1 MDRPCDTWPMSEHL
15 LVFQER
21 DVAEQV
27 AAELADDGFSEV
39 RVVREALSGED
50 DSESHEWAVYV
61 VEEMVADETGPV
73 GSGLRERFEALAE
86 ENHGWYDP
94 EPSAR

>member
-1 MDRPCDTWPMSEHL
+1 MSEHL

-21 DVAEQV
+21 GVAEQV
-27 AAELADDGFSEV
+27 AADLADDGFSEV

-50 DSESHEWAVYV
+50 DSESHEWAVYI

-73 GSGLRERFEALAE
+73 ESGLRERFEALAAE
-86 ENHGWYDP
+86 HDGWYDP
-94 EPSAR
+94 EPSPR